1 MNKPRKSSRQDEN
14 YLDKW
19 FSAAASLEEG
29 LEALVDFPRE
39 EALDFL
45 ELEVSPGLEDSL
57 ELEES
62 EDGQELEAIP
72 HRVVKE
78 DIPHKEVREAI
89 LRKEVREAIHHK
101 EAREAI
107 PRKEVR
113 EAIPHKEVKEVIPH
127 REVKE
132 VIHRKEVKEDPRHR
146 VHHLLLLLVVDLIPQ
161 HLSQPL
167 RSPPHPRAPL
177 DPAPP
182 TLTPAVLANI
192 TPSGTTRTA
201 PWPRSRRGS
210 TTTTSTR
217 SRWSTGG
224 RQTRASGPGLPP
236 CFRMADSSAAAP
248 SSPGSTS
255 SPPPTVWLSKS
266 VIRHQD
272 LC

>member
-1 MNKPRKSSRQDEN
+1 M
-14 YLDKW
+14 
-19 FSAAASLEEG
+19 EEG
-29 LEALVDFPRE
+29 LVALVDFPRE

-57 ELEES
+57 ELE
-62 EDGQELEAIP
+62 DGQELEDIP

-78 DIPHKEVREAI
+78 DIPHRGAKEDIPHREAREAIPHKEVREAI
-89 LRKEVREAIHHK
+89 PHKEV
-101 EAREAI
+101 REAI

-113 EAIPHKEVKEVIPH
+113 EAIPHKEVKEAIPH
-127 REVKE
+127 KEVKEAIHHKEVKE
-132 VIHRKEVKEDPRHR
+132 VPRHR

-236 CFRMADSSAAAP
+236 CSRMADSSAAAP

-255 SPPPTVWLSKS
+255 SPPPTAWLSKS
-266 VIRHQD
+266 VIRHQG